1 MLNAF
6 SYLTDKGDALNIRAK
21 VISPESLTMT
31 ETQVKVL
38 SIVLQYVLPVL
49 ILIAGLVVWLRR
61 RYL

>member
-1 MLNAF
+1 
-6 SYLTDKGDALNIRAK
+6 
-21 VISPESLTMT
+21 MT